1 MLEAPAEWPAFAQPN
16 PHVGRE
22 NAMTVRTAVRPE
34 PRSESIEEDCF
45 KLRINVI
52 GELAVSRRG
61 MPIDLPAS
69 KKTRA
74 LLAYLALNPRPQRRD
89 WLCELLWEI
98 PDDPRGALRWSLSR
112 LRNAIAQPDSPI
124 AADRE
129 RVWLEIDGIVTDL
142 SEFRSLADQSESFAT
157 ADLQEAAATLRQPL
171 LAGLELPQQ
180 PTFQAW
186 LTAERDAVCS
196 LRSKLLAV
204 ISNRLRD
211 APADALPWLREWV
224 EKEPCEA
231 EPAQALDA
239 ALRRLGRSE
248 QADAAE
254 RRYRSETLAAGL
266 TPVPL
271 SPAAPPSDA
280 PIASTN
286 VRLVDRQK
294 VGFCT
299 AADGARIAYA
309 TVGSGPPLVKA
320 ANWLNHLELD
330 WDAPI
335 WAPMFRELARDHAF
349 MRYDERGNGL
359 SDWDVAELSFDSF
372 VSDLE
377 AVVAATGVDRFPLLG
392 ISQGCAVAIEF
403 AARHPEKV
411 SHLILWGGYAAGWRI
426 GASEEL
432 RAEREAIITLVRQGW
447 GREDPAYRHL
457 FSSTF
462 MPDATAD
469 EMKWFDDF
477 QRRTT
482 SAENAAKFLDVF
494 AGIDVRDRLAGIEVP
509 TLIMH
514 AKGDRRIPVA
524 SGGELAAAIPGAEFV
539 ALESD
544 NHILLGR
551 EPASAEFV
559 AQVREFISAS

>member
-1 MLEAPAEWPAFAQPN
+1 MTMMTLVRAELP
-16 PHVGRE
+16 
-22 NAMTVRTAVRPE
+22 VR
-34 PRSESIEEDCF
+34 DLGQDFF
-45 KLRINVI
+45 KLRIDVV
-52 GELAVSRRG
+52 GELAVSRAG
-61 MPIDLPAS
+61 MSITLPAS

-112 LRNAIAQPDSPI
+112 LRNAIADAVATPI
-124 AADRE
+124 ATDRE
-129 RVWLEIDGIVTDL
+129 RAWIKIDGIVTDL
-142 SEFRSLADQSESFAT
+142 SEILSLVERIETTET
-157 ADLQEAAATLRQPL
+157 AELQAVAAKLRQPL

-180 PTFQAW
+180 PAFQAW
-186 LTAERDAVCS
+186 LTAERDAACAI
-196 LRSKLLAV
+196 RTRLLAA
-204 ISNRLRD
+204 IADRLRD
-211 APADALPWLREWV
+211 APAEALPWIREWV

-239 ALRRLGRSE
+239 ALRRLGRTE
-248 QADAAE
+248 EADVAE

-271 SPAAPPSDA
+271 SPPQVPFHAPVA
-280 PIASTN
+280 HAS

-294 VGFCT
+294 VGFCS
-299 AADGARIAYA
+299 ASDGARIAYA
-309 TVGSGPPLVKA
+309 TVGTGPPLVKA

-335 WAPMFRELARDHAF
+335 WAPMFRELARDHMF
-349 MRYDERGNGL
+349 TRYDERGNGL
-359 SDWDVAELSFDSF
+359 SDWNVDDISFDAF

-377 AVVAATGVDRFPLLG
+377 AVVAATGAKRFPLLG
-392 ISQGCAVAIEF
+392 ISQGCAVAIEY

-411 SHLILWGGYAAGWRI
+411 SHLILWGGYAAGWRVS
-426 GASEEL
+426 ASKEV
-432 RAEREAIITLVRQGW
+432 RTEREAVITLVRQGW
-447 GREDPAYRHL
+447 GREDPAYRRL

-462 MPDATAD
+462 MPDATGE

-482 SAENAAKFLDVF
+482 SAANAARFLEVF
-494 AGIDVRDRLAGIEVP
+494 ADIDVRHRLPGIRVP
-509 TLIMH
+509 TLVMH

-524 SGGELAAAIPGAEFV
+524 SAGELAAAIPGAEFV
-539 ALESD
+539 AFDSD

-559 AQVREFISAS
+559 AQVREFVA